1 MGVSMGDDPSVI
13 VSITPDLALDRG
25 YTYAG
30 GLGVLEGD
38 KFYGAAR
45 LGLNYYV
52 ITLLYRN
59 GYVDY
64 DFDEN
69 DNPVPKP
76 QPQPKSFLDE
86 LRLTDTFIVK
96 LRGEDVEV
104 NAWEYR
110 LGTAHAVFLEPRGP
124 DWALKL
130 VDRIYIEGSV
140 EEKFLKY
147 VFLARGAVEFVRRN
161 IGLENVRYIDLQE
174 AYTAMVPIILKI
186 PGRYRLIIH
195 TPGPWGHPS
204 FPNRLFEEETGY
216 RFIEDPVILTSIGA
230 AMAWEVIMVSSKHYD
245 IMRKVIPHFMDKARF
260 ITNGIDL
267 DRWMDPEIRMLY
279 ERGSLTT
286 DGLRLIK
293 SRLKNELLGLIRSY
307 KPIELNDNTLVVAW
321 VRRMTLYKRTHFVA
335 KLIEEGEFNDVVFI
349 LGGKSHPMDKDGLV
363 YMKKFRELHRKFKN
377 VVYVHDYDVIKAKTI
392 LKGIDTLLFTP
403 FPGWEASG
411 TSFMKAAVN
420 GVPSV
425 ASRDGAVVELI
436 VDGVNGWLFG
446 SDIRDLIDFASD
458 PRGKEIDEKEYDEFK
473 AKFAQVY
480 DLYNSD
486 KERFYL
492 IGLSA
497 ILTFV
502 PRVDIRRVLREYYP
516 DLVRSVG

>member
-1 MGVSMGDDPSVI
+1 MSNESDAI
-13 VSITPDLALDRG
+13 ISITPDLALDMG

-38 KFYGAAR
+38 KFYGAAA

-76 QPQPKSFLDE
+76 QPQPKSFLE
-86 LRLTDTFIVK
+86 SLRLIDTFIIR
-96 LRGEDVEV
+96 LRNKNVEV

-110 LGTAHAVFLEPRGP
+110 LGSAHAIFLEPRRP
-124 DWALKL
+124 EWALNL
-130 VDRIYIEGSV
+130 TDRIYIEGSV

-147 VFLARGAVEFVRRN
+147 IFLARGAVEFIRRN

-174 AYTAMVPIILKI
+174 AYAAMVPIILRI

-204 FPNRLFEEETGY
+204 FPNKLFEEETGY
-216 RFIEDPVILTSIGA
+216 RFIEDPVVLTSIGA

-245 IMRKVIPHFMDKARF
+245 IMRKVIPQFINKARF

-267 DRWMDPEIRMLY
+267 NRWMDPEIRMLY
-279 ERGSLTT
+279 EKGSLTRES
-286 DGLRLIK
+286 LVLIK
-293 SRLKNELLGLIRSY
+293 SRLKNELQGLIRSY
-307 KPIELNDNTLVVAW
+307 KPVELSNDSFVVAW
-321 VRRMTLYKRTHFVA
+321 VRRLTLYKRPHFVA
-335 KLIEEGEFNDVVFI
+335 RLIEEGEFNDVIFI
-349 LGGKSHPMDKDGLV
+349 LGGKSHPMDKDGLI
-363 YMKKFRELHRKFKN
+363 YMKKFRELHKKYKN
-377 VVYVHDYDVIKAKTI
+377 VVYMHDYDVNKAKTI
-392 LKGIDTLLFTP
+392 LKGIDVLLFTP

-420 GVPSV
+420 GVPSI
-425 ASRDGAVVELI
+425 ASRDGAAVELI
-436 VDGVNGWLFG
+436 TDGVNGWLFG
-446 SDIRDLIDFASD
+446 SDVRELIDFAND
-458 PRGKEIDEKEYDEFK
+458 PRGKEIDEREYAEFR

-492 IGLSA
+492 ISLSA
-497 ILTFV
+497 IFSFA
-502 PRVDIRRVLREYYP
+502 PRVDIKRVLREYYP
-516 DLVRSVG
+516 DLVRG